1 MLERLV
7 PYAVGFTLPLLL
19 GLLYVAFRWRYLR
32 EVRRTT
38 RSPIPGECPE
48 GILRKGSPGAAV
60 TVRWIDAES
69 EARKPPPRAL
79 VVARREAWTM
89 RLVLVA
95 AGTVYIVAAA
105 AVVWGGQRTFGFDAR
120 AAWFL
125 AYSSSLTG
133 VFLIVAFTSGDWR
146 SWAAAG
152 TGWFGGAFVLL
163 VWPLHLT
170 PSAAI
175 RGIASSMDYAALPLI
190 VVAPLALRII
200 RPLAVGFLPLVGLY
214 FVCAA
219 ALSLLLEQFGI
230 SFAGRYTPEL
240 VVGGSLAALAGIT
253 IAIRQIRRQVRPT
266 FVFSLAAM
274 LIVGLSWSFYSRAS
288 AIGGAVG
295 AIGANGLLTLLTWQL
310 FSRLLQIKARARIT
324 DEVLHFSLCWF
335 VLTAL
340 LPAMANTGWTSVP
353 LVAAVFVSSM
363 ATLFLL
369 LRRQGR
375 RLSQGPPA
383 RMLLLRVFA
392 EEPLRNRLMDGLD
405 DSWRRIGCVDLI
417 VGTDLAI
424 RSLSPIALEGF
435 LLGRVH
441 RQVLTTAG
449 DAAQRIAV
457 TPHER
462 AVDGRYLLNEFHC
475 SPDVWA
481 QVVSMLARRAD
492 IVLIDLGGWNA
503 SHSGATFELSLVVD
517 QVPLSR
523 IVWLADRQTDEAGLT
538 TAIEQTW
545 TRLPDESVNA
555 RLPEPCIDVMRC
567 SGQRRTDA
575 AAISNRVF
583 GIRELLTPSPML
595 AVPS

>member
-1 MLERLV
+1 M
-7 PYAVGFTLPLLL
+7 P
-19 GLLYVAFRWRYLR
+19 
-32 EVRRTT
+32 
-38 RSPIPGECPE
+38 
-48 GILRKGSPGAAV
+48 
-60 TVRWIDAES
+60 VRWIDAES

-79 VVARREAWTM
+79 VVARREASTM
-89 RLVLVA
+89 QRALVT
-95 AGTVYIVAAA
+95 AGTVYVVAAA
-105 AVVWGGQRTFGFDAR
+105 AVVGYGQRTFGFDVR

-133 VFLIVAFTSGDWR
+133 VFLIFAFTGRDWR
-146 SWAAAG
+146 RWAVAG
-152 TGWFGGAFVLL
+152 AGWFGGAFVLL

-200 RPLAVGFLPLVGLY
+200 RPLAVGFVPLVGLY

-219 ALSLLLEQFGI
+219 ALRLLLDLFGI
-230 SFAGRYTPEL
+230 SFAGLYTPEL
-240 VVGGSLAALAGIT
+240 VVGGSLATLAGIA
-253 IAIRQIRRQVRPT
+253 IAIRQIRRRVRPS

-274 LIVGLSWSFYSRAS
+274 LIVGLSWSFYSRTS
-288 AIGGAVG
+288 AIAGAVG
-295 AIGANGLLTLLTWQL
+295 SIGANGLLTLLTWQL
-310 FSRLLQIKARARIT
+310 FSRVLHMKALARIT

-353 LVAAVFVSSM
+353 LVAAVFISSM

-375 RLSQGPPA
+375 RLSQAPPA

-405 DSWRRIGCVDLI
+405 DSWRQIGCVDLI

-424 RSLSPIALEGF
+424 RSLSPMALEGF

-441 RQVLTTAG
+441 RHVLTTVG

-457 TPHER
+457 TPPER

-503 SHSGATFELSLVVD
+503 GHSGATFELSLVVGH
-517 QVPLSR
+517 VPLSR
-523 IVWLADRQTDEAGLT
+523 IVWLADRQTDEPGLT
-538 TAIEQTW
+538 TALEQIW
-545 TRLPDESVNA
+545 TRLPDGSVNA
-555 RLPEPCIDVMRC
+555 RLSAPCIEVMRC

-575 AAISNRVF
+575 AAISNRIFAVH
-583 GIRELLTPSPML
+583 ELSTPSPML
-595 AVPS
+595 AVSN